1 LLGGFFQRAL
11 NVLKSI
17 SILFPTRL
25 KVVEH
30 TFADRA
36 GYRDWLI
43 DGAQPFRENFHNSDP
58 AKSHSSSPFVWSTK
72 SDAESDIDSFLG
84 GHDDSL
90 NWCRTFVAPSQAE
103 KDCSTSTPVVSKIHT
118 DDGYTKDHGYDYDL
132 VVIGGGSGGMAAAKE
147 AADLGAKVACLD
159 FVKPSPMGTKWGLGT
174 FFCVIS
180 VPPMTVRECLSC
192 LPMSVNIFVAS

>member
-1 LLGGFFQRAL
+1 MTVMAVVHGSFFFHFHLSLSSAGGFFQRAL
-11 NVLKSI
+11 SVLKSV
-17 SILFPTRL
+17 SILFPARL
-25 KVVEH
+25 KVIEH

-43 DGAQPFRENFHNSDP
+43 EGAQPFRENFLDNDQ
-58 AKSHSSSPFVWSTK
+58 AKSHSSSPLVWLTK
-72 SDAESDIDSFLG
+72 SDAETDIDNFLG

-90 NWCRTFVAPSQAE
+90 NWCRKFVAPSPE
-103 KDCSTSTPVVSKIHT
+103 EDDRTNTVTKIQT

-159 FVKPSPMGTKWGLGT
+159 FVKPSPMGTKWGLGMYG
-174 FFCVIS
+174 FCVIFLQH
-180 VPPMTVRECLSC
+180 R
-192 LPMSVNIFVAS
+192 

>member
-1 LLGGFFQRAL
+1 MTVMAVVHGSFFFRIHLSLSLLGGFFQRAL

-30 TFADRA
+30 IFADRA

-43 DGAQPFRENFHNSDP
+43 EGAQPFRANFLDNDR
-58 AKSHSSSPFVWSTK
+58 AKSHSSSPLVWLTK
-72 SDAESDIDSFLG
+72 SDAETDIDSFLG

-90 NWCRTFVAPSQAE
+90 NWCRKFVAPSPE
-103 KDCSTSTPVVSKIHT
+103 EDRTSTVTKIQN

-174 FFCVIS
+174 YGFLRYRFLHH
-180 VPPMTVRECLSC
+180 R
-192 LPMSVNIFVAS
+192 